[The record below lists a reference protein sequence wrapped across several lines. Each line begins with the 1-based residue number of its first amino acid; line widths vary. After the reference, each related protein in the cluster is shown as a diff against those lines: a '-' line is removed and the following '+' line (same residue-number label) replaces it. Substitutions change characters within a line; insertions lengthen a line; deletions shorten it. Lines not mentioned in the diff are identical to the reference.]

1 MCLACLVVSFGQELS
16 DLTQIAGYYAVAS
29 LLIPENSLL
38 KMVRTVNQMEEEEEA
53 EKKKNVL
60 GAVSRAH
67 SQRMRGRER
76 QCARLVSAEVADRSQ
91 ARHVWPLG
99 WVWLRS
105 SHSV

>member
-67 SQRMRGRER
+67 SQRMRGRKGS
-76 QCARLVSAEVADRSQ
+76 V
-91 ARHVWPLG
+91 LG
-99 WVWLRS
+99 WSVQRWLT
-105 SHSV
+105 SHKPGMCGLWAGSG